1 MMNLSNYFR
10 GLDSMR
16 TNSTV
21 QANAYIELS
30 YKWLPVFTLTYPFD
44 FLFLCSA
51 KLLVLDRMSEF
62 LSRGADFRKQFS
74 MRARI
79 VMSVVI
85 LVNLI
90 GLAANIAATVHYQK
104 SFEYFSAA
112 NVYFSNNQAMY
123 RENVR
128 LNNQE
133 LTLATS
139 LRSVQAFCEV
149 VVLVFIILA
158 FVVVGLLCARRVSSL
173 LTSIDTASTAAV
185 VGRTVKFRVLVT
197 TAFVFVAFL
206 LRAVFSIMY
215 AVAQSLQDIS
225 SSSCAIWNDYCHTCH
240 NVYTHIWH
248 FILSTPEFPLLI
260 VLVSSPLTLLVALW
274 GMTPRAL
281 LAQHAPE
288 NLSGITMSDA

>member
-1 MMNLSNYFR
+1 
-10 GLDSMR
+10 MR

-112 NVYFSNNQAMY
+112 NVHFSNNQAMY
-123 RENVR
+123 RENRR
-128 LNNQE
+128 LSRKEVASGASIQ
-133 LTLATS
+133 
-139 LRSVQAFCEV
+139 SVQAFCEV

-225 SSSCAIWNDYCHTCH
+225 SSSCSGPLCDTCH

-288 NLSGITMSDA
+288 NTLVMSDA